1 MLMLHMSKHINLR
14 TRDAQG
20 ALELP
25 LHLKAPLGPLCHPP
39 CPLGEPLA
47 AGASILEGAR
57 HQRLA
62 GLEHLQ
68 RQPLAWHPSQS
79 LAL

>member
-1 MLMLHMSKHINLR
+1 MSKHINLM

-20 ALELP
+20 DLELP

-39 CPLGEPLA
+39 CPLEEPLA
-47 AGASILEGAR
+47 AGASILEGAQ
-57 HQRLA
+57 HQHLA

-68 RQPLAWHPSQS
+68 RQPLARRSRQP

>member
-1 MLMLHMSKHINLR
+1 MSKHINLM
-14 TRDAQG
+14 TCDAQG

-39 CPLGEPLA
+39 CPLEEPLA
-47 AGASILEGAR
+47 ARASILEEAR
-57 HQRLA
+57 HQRLVV
-62 GLEHLQ
+62 LEHLQ
-68 RQPLAWHPSQS
+68 RQPLVRRPRQS